1 MKRIIAWFAEN
12 HVAAN
17 LMMIFFILAGT
28 VTALT
33 MKLEVFP
40 ETSLDTI
47 TITVEYRGAS
57 PSEVE
62 EGVIEKIEENIAGL
76 AGIRRIDSKAVEGYA
91 SIIIEVVKGW
101 NLQKL
106 LDEIKSEVDRIT
118 TLPDEAEK
126 PVIRETTRR
135 TQVLWVALYGDA
147 PEASLKAIAQ
157 RLKDDITTLPDVTVA
172 ELMGVRDSEIHID
185 ISEQTLK
192 RYNLTLKSVANA
204 VAQASLD
211 LPGGS
216 VKTEG
221 GEILVRAKGRKYLA
235 KEYFDVPVITKTDGS
250 KVTLG
255 QIAKISEGFQD
266 DQELSARFNGKPAA
280 LIQVYRV
287 ADQNALDVAS
297 EVKDYVE
304 KIAPELPA
312 GIKVDFFAD
321 RSKVLKSRIELLVRN
336 MIQGLVL
343 VVLVLGLF
351 LSARLSFWVTL
362 GIPISFL
369 AAIWFLPF
377 ADVSIN
383 MISLFAFIMVLGIVV
398 DDAIVV
404 GEQIFTL
411 REDGMS
417 PMKASV
423 EGTTI
428 IGKPVIFSVLTT
440 VAAFLPL
447 MMGTGMMGKIM
458 RNIPVVVIAVLIA
471 SLIESLFILP
481 CHLARAKVKPVK
493 KGEEKRSARLLKRFI
508 RGPYYKTLDLCL
520 RWRYAT
526 LAAGMAVLFIAMGL
540 LMGGFIKFT
549 LFPVVEG
556 DMLTANLELPA
567 GAPAEQTIQVV
578 DKLEKSMVKVLDDA
592 DHKRPEGSEPLH
604 KYTVSLIGVSTGGR
618 ASHSG
623 GSSSAGGNLA
633 TVFVELLEGEKRNMS
648 TKKIVA
654 DWRNQTGQVP
664 EAESLTFTGELFSAG
679 NPIEVHLSAPN
690 EQELVAASDELKAK
704 LATYTGVFDIADSFI
719 PGKWEMQLKLKPAA
733 RSLGLTLQDLAQ
745 QVRYAFYGAEAL
757 RLQRDQDEVR
767 VLVRYPEQERRALS
781 DVHQMRIRT
790 ATGKEVPFNQ
800 VAEVTMTRGYTSVD
814 RAQRRRVIKVT
825 ADVNPDQANASE
837 LRAWLE
843 KSVMPEMTTKYKG
856 LRYAMEGAGRE
867 ERESLNDVLQGF
879 VIALFLIY
887 ALLAIPFRSFSQP
900 FIVMAAIPFGLVG
913 ALAGHFIMGLGTSLL
928 SLFGMVGLTG
938 VVVNDSLVL
947 IDAANRMRDAGL
959 SPGEAIRQA
968 GPMRFRAIIL
978 TSLTTFG
985 GLAPIIFERSF
996 QAQFLIPMAV
1006 SLGFGVLFATGITL
1020 LLIPCGYLILEDI
1033 HGIIE
1038 RIRERFRSNAPVQSE
1053 DA

>member
-1 MKRIIAWFAEN
+1 MKSIIAWFARN

-17 LMMIFFILAGT
+17 LLMIFFLLAGA

-57 PSEVE
+57 PAEVE
-62 EGVIEKIEENIAGL
+62 EGVIRKIEENIAGL
-76 AGIRRIDSKAVEGYA
+76 AGIRRIDSKATEGLA
-91 SIIIEVVKGW
+91 NIIVEVVKGW
-101 NLQKL
+101 DLQKL

-135 TQVLWVALYGDA
+135 TQVLWVAVFGDVS
-147 PEASLKAIAQ
+147 ESTLKAVTQ
-157 RLKDDITTLPDVTVA
+157 RLKDDITALPGVTMA
-172 ELMGVRDSEIHID
+172 DLFGVRDSEIHIE
-185 ISEQTLK
+185 ISEQTLR
-192 RYNLTLKSVANA
+192 RYNLTLQSVANA
-204 VAQASLD
+204 VAKASLD
-211 LPGGS
+211 LPAGS

-221 GEILVRAKGRKYLA
+221 GEVLVRAKGRKYRA
-235 KEYFDVPVITKTDGS
+235 AEYSEVPVITRTDGS

-255 QIAKISEGFQD
+255 QIARIKEGFQD
-266 DQELSARFNGKPAA
+266 TQELFARFNGKPAN

-297 EVKDYVE
+297 EVKEYIA
-304 KIAPELPA
+304 KISPDLPA
-312 GIKVDFFAD
+312 GIKMDFFAD
-321 RSKVLKSRIELLVRN
+321 RSKILKSRIDLLLRN
-336 MIQGLVL
+336 MIQGLIL
-343 VVLVLGLF
+343 VIIILGLF

-369 AAIWFLPF
+369 AAIWSLPYF
-377 ADVSIN
+377 DLSIN

-404 GEQIFTL
+404 GEQVFTL
-411 REDGMS
+411 REEGMP
-417 PMKASV
+417 PMKASI
-423 EGTTI
+423 EGATI

-440 VAAFLPL
+440 VAAFMPL
-447 MMGTGMMGKIM
+447 MMASGMMGKIM
-458 RNIPVVVIAVLIA
+458 RNIPVVVIAVLLA
-471 SLIESLFILP
+471 SLVECLFILP
-481 CHLARAKVKPVK
+481 SHLSRSKDKPRPENK
-493 KGEEKRSARLLKRFI
+493 DKLSARWLKRFI
-508 RGPYYKTLDLCL
+508 RGPYARVLDSCL

-526 LAAGMAVLFIAMGL
+526 LASGLVVLMVAVGL
-540 LMGGFIKFT
+540 LMGGYIKFT
-549 LFPVVEG
+549 LFPMVEG

-567 GAPAEQTIQVV
+567 GAPPEQTIKVV
-578 DKLEKSMVKVLDDA
+578 GQLEKSVSDVLHETDQ
-592 DHKRPEGSEPLH
+592 KRPKGSEPLH
-604 KYTVSLIGVSTGGR
+604 KYTVSLVGISTGGR

-623 GSSSAGGNLA
+623 GSASAGGHLA
-633 TVFVELLEGEKRNMS
+633 TVFVELLEGEKRDMS
-648 TKKIVA
+648 TKELVA
-654 DWRNQTGQVP
+654 AWRKRTGTVP

-679 NPIEVHLSAPN
+679 NPIEVHLSAPS
-690 EQELVAASDELKAK
+690 EDELIRASDDLKER
-704 LATYTGVFDIADSFI
+704 LSTYTGVFDISDSFT
-719 PGKWEMQLKLKPAA
+719 PGKWEMQLELKPAA

-767 VLVRYPEQERRALS
+767 VLVRYPESERRALT
-781 DVHQMRIRT
+781 DVHNMRIHT
-790 ATGKEVPFNQ
+790 ASGDEVPFSQ
-800 VAEVTMTRGYTSVD
+800 VAQVKMTRGYTSVD

-843 KSVMPEMTTKYKG
+843 KTVLPEMGAKYQG
-856 LRYAMEGAGRE
+856 LRYTMEGAGRE
-867 ERESLNDVLQGF
+867 ERESLSDVLNGF
-879 VIALFLIY
+879 VFALFLIY

-947 IDAANRMRDAGL
+947 IDAANRLRGTGISA
-959 SPGEAIRQA
+959 GEAIRLA

-985 GLAPIIFERSF
+985 GLAPIIFERSL

-1006 SLGFGVLFATGITL
+1006 SLGFGVLFATGVTL
-1020 LLIPCGYLILEDI
+1020 LLIPCGYLILEDAQNLV
-1033 HGIIE
+1033 GRLLGRKQKDDVLAE
-1038 RIRERFRSNAPVQSE
+1038 EN
-1053 DA
+1053 

>member
-1 MKRIIAWFAEN
+1 MKRIIAWFAQN

-17 LMMIFFILAGT
+17 LLMIFFLLAGA

-47 TITVEYRGAS
+47 TISVEYSGAS

-76 AGIRRIDSKAVEGYA
+76 AGIRRIDSKAVEGLA
-91 SIIIEVVKGW
+91 SIVIEVVKGW
-101 NLQKL
+101 DLQKL
-106 LDEIKSEVDRIT
+106 LDEVKSEVDRIT

-135 TQVLWVALYGDA
+135 SQVLWVALFGDA

-157 RLKDDITTLPDVTVA
+157 RLKDDITTLPGVTVA
-172 ELMGVRDSEIHID
+172 ELFGVRDSEIHIE

-255 QIAKISEGFQD
+255 QIATISEGFQD
-266 DQELSARFNGKPAA
+266 DQEKFARFNGKPAA

-297 EVKDYVE
+297 EVKEYVE
-304 KIAPELPA
+304 KIRPELPA
-312 GIKVDFFAD
+312 GITVDFFSD
-321 RSKVLKSRIELLVRN
+321 RSKILKSRIELLLRN
-336 MIQGLVL
+336 MAQGLVL

-369 AAIWFLPF
+369 AALWFLPF

-404 GEQIFTL
+404 GEQVFTL
-411 REDGMS
+411 REEGME
-417 PMKASV
+417 PMKASI
-423 EGTTI
+423 EGTSI

-440 VAAFLPL
+440 VAAFMPL
-447 MMGTGMMGKIM
+447 MMATGMMGKIM

-471 SLIESLFILP
+471 SLIECLFILP
-481 CHLARAKVKPVK
+481 SHLAGSKVKVRK
-493 KGEEKRSARLLKRFI
+493 AGEGKLSARLLNRFI
-508 RGPYYKTLDLCL
+508 RGPYYKTLDFCL

-526 LAAGMAVLFIAMGL
+526 IASGIVVLLIAVGL
-540 LMGGFIKFT
+540 LMGGYIKFT

-578 DKLEKSMVKVLDDA
+578 GKLEKAAKKVLDDA
-592 DHKRPEGSEPLH
+592 DKKRPEDSAPLR
-604 KYTVSLIGVSTGGR
+604 KYTVSLVGISTGGR
-618 ASHSG
+618 SHGG
-623 GSSSAGGNLA
+623 GSSSAGGNLG

-648 TKKIVA
+648 TKDLVA
-654 DWRNQTGQVP
+654 DWRKETGVVP
-664 EAESLTFTGELFSAG
+664 EAESLSFTGEMFSPG
-679 NPIEVHLSAPN
+679 NPIEVHLSAPS
-690 EQELVAASDELKAK
+690 EEELVAASDELKAK
-704 LATYTGVFDIADSFI
+704 LATYTGVFDIADSFT
-719 PGKWEMQLKLKPAA
+719 PGKWEMQLKLKNAA

-757 RLQRDQDEVR
+757 KLQRNQDEVR
-767 VLVRYPEQERRALS
+767 VLVRYPENERRALS
-781 DVHQMRIRT
+781 DVRQMRIRT
-790 ATGKEVPFNQ
+790 AAGDEVPFSQ

-825 ADVNPDQANASE
+825 ADVNTDQANASE

-843 KSVMPEMTTKYKG
+843 KSVLPEMLAKYKG
-856 LRYAMEGAGRE
+856 LRYSMEGAGRE
-867 ERESLNDVLQGF
+867 EQESMSDVINGF
-879 VIALFLIY
+879 IIALFLIY

-938 VVVNDSLVL
+938 VVVNDALVL
-947 IDAANRMRDAGL
+947 IDAANRLRDAGL
-959 SPGEAIRQA
+959 SPGEAIREA

-985 GLAPIIFERSF
+985 GLAPIIFERSL

-1006 SLGFGVLFATGITL
+1006 SLGFGVLFATGVTL
-1020 LLIPCGYLILEDI
+1020 VLIPCGYLMLEDI
-1033 HGIIE
+1033 HRIID
-1038 RIRERFRSNAPVQSE
+1038 RIRGRAPQE
-1053 DA
+1053 ALAQEE

>member
-1 MKRIIAWFAEN
+1 MNRIIAWFAQN

-17 LMMIFFILAGT
+17 LLMIFFVLAGA

-47 TITVEYRGAS
+47 TISVEYRGAS

-62 EGVIEKIEENIAGL
+62 EGVIQKIEENIAGL
-76 AGIRRIDSKAVEGYA
+76 AGIRRIDSKATEGLA
-91 SIIIEVVKGW
+91 TIIIEVVKGW

-106 LDEIKSEVDRIT
+106 LDEVKSEVDRIT

-135 TQVLWVALYGDA
+135 TQVLWVALFGDA
-147 PEASLKAIAQ
+147 PEATLKALAQ
-157 RLKDDITTLPDVTVA
+157 RLKDDITTLPGVTMA
-172 ELMGVRDSEIHID
+172 DLFGVRDSEIHIEV
-185 ISEQTLK
+185 SEQTLK
-192 RYNLTLKSVANA
+192 RYNLTLKNVANA

-235 KEYFDVPVITKTDGS
+235 SKYHDVPIITKTDGS
-250 KVTLG
+250 TVTLG
-255 QIAKISEGFQD
+255 QIAQIKEGFQD
-266 DQELSARFNGKPAA
+266 DQELFARFNGKPAA

-297 EVKDYVE
+297 QVKEYVA
-304 KIAPELPA
+304 KIRPELPA
-312 GIKVDFFAD
+312 GISVDFFSD
-321 RSKVLKSRIELLVRN
+321 RSKILKSRIELLLRN
-336 MIQGLVL
+336 MLQGLIVV
-343 VVLVLGLF
+343 VVLLGLF
-351 LSARLSFWVTL
+351 MSARLSFWVTL
-362 GIPISFL
+362 GIPVSFL
-369 AAIWFLPF
+369 AAIWFLPYM
-377 ADVSIN
+377 DVSIN

-404 GEQIFTL
+404 GEQVFTL
-411 REDGMS
+411 REEGM
-417 PMKASV
+417 PAMQASI
-423 EGTTI
+423 EGTNL

-440 VAAFLPL
+440 VAAFMPL
-447 MMGTGMMGKIM
+447 MIATGMMGKIM

-471 SLIESLFILP
+471 SLIECLFILP
-481 CHLARAKVKPVK
+481 SHLAGSKVKVRK
-493 KGEEKRSARLLKRFI
+493 KGEGKLSVRLLSRFI
-508 RGPYYKTLDLCL
+508 RGPYYKLLGFCL

-526 LAAGMAVLFIAMGL
+526 LASGMAVLLVAAGL
-540 LMGGFIKFT
+540 VLGGYIKFT

-567 GAPAEQTIQVV
+567 GAPAEQTIKVIGQ
-578 DKLEKSMVKVLDDA
+578 LEKAAQKALDEA
-592 DHKRPEGSEPLH
+592 EKKRPAGSEPLH
-604 KYTVSLIGVSTGGR
+604 KYTVSLVGVSTGGR
-618 ASHSG
+618 THG
-623 GSSSAGGNLA
+623 GGTSSTGGNLG
-633 TVFVELLEGEKRNMS
+633 TIFVELLEGEKRNMS
-648 TKKIVA
+648 TKDLVNG
-654 DWRNQTGQVP
+654 WRRETGQVP
-664 EAESLTFTGELFSAG
+664 EAESLSFTGEMFSPG

-690 EQELVAASDELKAK
+690 EEELVQASDELKAK
-704 LATYTGVFDIADSFI
+704 LATYTGVFDIADSFV
-719 PGKWEMQLKLKPAA
+719 PGKWEMQLELKPAA

-767 VLVRYPEQERRALS
+767 VLVRYPESERRSLS
-781 DVHQMRIRT
+781 DVQEMRIRT
-790 ATGKEVPFNQ
+790 ASGDEVPFSQ
-800 VAEVTMTRGYTSVD
+800 VAQVTMTRGYNSVD

-843 KSVMPEMTTKYKG
+843 KLVLPEMTTKYKG
-856 LRYAMEGAGRE
+856 LRYTMEGAGRE
-867 ERESLNDVLQGF
+867 ERESMSDVLNGF

-900 FIVMAAIPFGLVG
+900 LIVMAAIPFGLVG
-913 ALAGHFIMGLGTSLL
+913 ALAGHFIMGLDTSLL

-947 IDAANRMRDAGL
+947 IDAANRLRDAGL
-959 SPGEAIRQA
+959 SPGEAIREA

-985 GLAPIIFERSF
+985 GLTPIIFERSL

-1006 SLGFGVLFATGITL
+1006 SLGFGVLFATGVTL
-1020 LLIPCGYLILEDI
+1020 LLIPCGYLMLDDI
-1033 HGIIE
+1033 HNLID
-1038 RIRERFRSNAPVQSE
+1038 RIRGRVPEQEALAAE
-1053 DA
+1053 D

>member
-1 MKRIIAWFAEN
+1 MKRIIAWFAHN

-17 LMMIFFILAGT
+17 LLMIFFLLAGA

-47 TITVEYRGAS
+47 TISVEYRGAS
-57 PSEVE
+57 PAEVE
-62 EGVIEKIEENIAGL
+62 EGVIRQIEENIAGL
-76 AGIRRIDSKAVEGYA
+76 AGIRRIDSKAVEGMA
-91 SIIIEVVKGW
+91 TIIIEVVKGW
-101 NLQKL
+101 DLQKL
-106 LDEIKSEVDRIT
+106 LDEVKSEVDRIT

-135 TQVLWVALYGDA
+135 TQVLWVALFGDV

-157 RLKDDITTLPDVTVA
+157 RMKDDITALPDVTVA
-172 ELMGVRDSEIHID
+172 ELFGVRDSEIHIEV
-185 ISEQTLK
+185 SEQTLR

-221 GEILVRAKGRKYLA
+221 GEVLVRAKGRKYLA
-235 KEYFDVPVITKTDGS
+235 KEYYDVPIITRTDGS

-255 QIAKISEGFQD
+255 QIAQIKEGFQD
-266 DQELSARFNGKPAA
+266 DQEMFARFNGKPAI

-297 EVKDYVE
+297 EVKGYVA
-304 KIAPELPA
+304 KVRPELPA
-312 GIKVDFFAD
+312 GVNVDFFSD
-321 RSKVLKSRIELLVRN
+321 RSKILKSRIDLLLRN
-336 MIQGLVL
+336 MAQGLVL

-369 AAIWFLPF
+369 AAIWALPF

-404 GEQIFTL
+404 GEQVFTF
-411 REDGMS
+411 REEGME
-417 PMKASV
+417 PMQASI

-440 VAAFLPL
+440 VAAFMPL
-447 MMGTGMMGKIM
+447 MLAGGMMGKIM
-458 RNIPVVVIAVLIA
+458 RNIPVVVISVLIA

-481 CHLARAKVKPVK
+481 SHLAGSKVKARK
-493 KGEEKRSARLLKRFI
+493 DGKEKRSVRLLRRFI
-508 RGPYYKTLDLCL
+508 RGPYYKTLDFCL

-526 LAAGMAVLFIAMGL
+526 LASGIVVLLVALGL
-540 LMGGFIKFT
+540 VMGGYIKFT

-556 DMLTANLELPA
+556 DLLTANLELPA
-567 GAPAEQTIQVV
+567 GAPPEQTTQVV
-578 DKLEKSMVKVLDDA
+578 DKLEKSIKRVLADA
-592 DHKRPEGSEPLH
+592 DEKRPQGSEPLH
-604 KYTVSLIGVSTGGR
+604 KYTVSLVGMSTGGR

-648 TKKIVA
+648 TKGLVA
-654 DWRNQTGQVP
+654 EWRKETGQVP
-664 EAESLTFTGELFSAG
+664 EAESLSFTGEMFSPG

-690 EQELVAASDELKAK
+690 EEELITAADELKAK
-704 LATYTGVFDIADSFI
+704 LATYSGVFDIADSFTL
-719 PGKWEMQLKLKPAA
+719 GKWEMQLKLKPAA

-757 RLQRDQDEVR
+757 RLQRNEDEVR
-767 VLVRYPEQERRALS
+767 VLVRFPESERRTLS
-781 DVHQMRIRT
+781 DVRQMRIRT
-790 ATGKEVPFNQ
+790 ATGKEVPFSQ

-825 ADVNPDQANASE
+825 ADVNTDLANASE

-843 KSVMPEMTTKYKG
+843 KTVLPEMEAKYKG
-856 LRYAMEGAGRE
+856 LRYTMEGAGRE
-867 ERESLNDVLQGF
+867 ERESLSDVLSGF
-879 VIALFLIY
+879 VLALFLIY

-900 FIVMAAIPFGLVG
+900 IIVMAAIPFGLVG

-947 IDAANRMRDAGL
+947 IDAANRLRDAGMT
-959 SPGEAIRQA
+959 PGEAIREA

-985 GLAPIIFERSF
+985 GLAPIIFERSL

-1020 LLIPCGYLILEDI
+1020 LLIPCGYLMLDDI
-1033 HGIIE
+1033 HAIID
-1038 RIRERFRSNAPVQSE
+1038 RLRGRAPVPAE
-1053 DA
+1053 DD

>member
-1 MKRIIAWFAEN
+1 MRNMIAWFARN

-17 LMMIFFILAGT
+17 LMMIFFILAGA

-47 TITVEYRGAS
+47 TISVEYRGAS

-62 EGVIEKIEENIAGL
+62 EGVIQKIEENIAGL
-76 AGIRRIDSKAVEGYA
+76 AGIRRIDSKATEGLA
-91 SIIIEVVKGW
+91 VIIVEVVKGW
-101 NLQKL
+101 DLQNL

-118 TLPDEAEK
+118 TLPEEAEK

-135 TQVLWVALYGDA
+135 VQVLWVAVFGDVA
-147 PEASLKAIAQ
+147 ESTLKAVTQ
-157 RLKDDITTLPDVTVA
+157 RLKDDITTLPNVTMA
-172 ELMGVRDSEIHID
+172 DLFGVRDSEIHIE

-204 VAQASLD
+204 VAKASLD
-211 LPGGS
+211 LPAGS

-221 GEILVRAKGRKYLA
+221 GEVLVRAKGRKYRA
-235 KEYFDVPVITKTDGS
+235 VEYSGVPVITRTDGS

-255 QIAKISEGFQD
+255 QIARIKEGFQD
-266 DQELSARFNGKPAA
+266 DQELFARFNGKPAN
-280 LIQVYRV
+280 LIQIYRV
-287 ADQNALDVAS
+287 ADQNALTVAS
-297 EVKDYVE
+297 EVKDYIAKVE
-304 KIAPELPA
+304 PELPA

-321 RSKVLKSRIELLVRN
+321 RSKILESRMNLLLRN
-336 MIQGLVL
+336 MAQGLIL
-343 VVLVLGLF
+343 VIIILGLF

-369 AAIWFLPF
+369 AGIWVLPYF
-377 ADVSIN
+377 DVSIN

-404 GEQIFTL
+404 GEHVFTL
-411 REDGMS
+411 REQGE
-417 PMKASV
+417 PPLKASI
-423 EGTTI
+423 EGAVT

-447 MMGTGMMGKIM
+447 MAGSGMMGKIM
-458 RNIPVVVIAVLIA
+458 RNIPVVIIAVLMA

-481 CHLARAKVKPVK
+481 AHLAGSKIKPRQQK
-493 KGEEKRSARLLKRFI
+493 KEKITARWLRRFI
-508 RGPYYKTLDLCL
+508 QGPYTKLLDFTL

-526 LAAGMAVLFIAMGL
+526 LASGIAVLMIA
-540 LMGGFIKFT
+540 GGMFLGGYIKFT
-549 LFPVVEG
+549 LFPIVEG
-556 DMLTANLELPA
+556 DLLTANLELPA
-567 GAPAEQTIQVV
+567 GAPAEQTIKIVGQ
-578 DKLEKSMVKVLDDA
+578 LEKAAVDTLADA
-592 DHKRPEGSEPLH
+592 DNKRPKGSEPLH
-604 KYTVSLIGVSTGGR
+604 KYTVSLVGVSTGGR

-623 GSSSAGGNLA
+623 GSASSGGHLA
-633 TVFVELLEGEKRNMS
+633 TVFVELLGGEKRNMS
-648 TKKIVA
+648 TKGLVA
-654 DWRNQTGQVP
+654 GWRDKTGAVP
-664 EAESLTFTGELFSAG
+664 GAESLTFTGEMFSPG
-679 NPIEVHLSAPN
+679 NPIEVHLSAPS
-690 EQELVAASDELKAK
+690 EEELIRAADDLKAK
-704 LATYTGVFDIADSFI
+704 LATYTGVFDIADSFT
-719 PGKWEMQLKLKPAA
+719 PGKWEMQLELKPAA

-767 VLVRYPEQERRALS
+767 VLVRYPEKERRAIT
-781 DVHQMRIRT
+781 DVHNMRIRT
-790 ATGKEVPFNQ
+790 ASGDEVPFSQ
-800 VAEVTMTRGYTSVD
+800 VAQVKMTRGYTSVD

-837 LRAWLE
+837 LRAWLQ
-843 KSVMPEMTTKYKG
+843 KSILPQMEAKYQG
-856 LRYAMEGAGRE
+856 LRYTMEGAGRE
-867 ERESLNDVLQGF
+867 EQESLQDVMQGF
-879 VIALFLIY
+879 IIALFAIY

-947 IDAANRMRDAGL
+947 IDAANRMREAGL
-959 SPGEAIRQA
+959 SPGEAIREA

-985 GLAPIIFERSF
+985 GLAPIIFERSL

-1006 SLGFGVLFATGITL
+1006 SLGFGVLFATGVTL
-1020 LLIPCGYLILEDI
+1020 LLIPCGYLILEDAQNLI
-1033 HGIIE
+1033 N
-1038 RIRERFRSNAPVQSE
+1038 RILRRQPKEEMLTEEN
-1053 DA
+1053 

>member
-1 MKRIIAWFAEN
+1 M
-12 HVAAN
+12 
-17 LMMIFFILAGT
+17 
-28 VTALT
+28 
-33 MKLEVFP
+33 
-40 ETSLDTI
+40 
-47 TITVEYRGAS
+47 
-57 PSEVE
+57 
-62 EGVIEKIEENIAGL
+62 
-76 AGIRRIDSKAVEGYA
+76 
-91 SIIIEVVKGW
+91 VKGW
-101 NLQKL
+101 DLQKL
-106 LDEIKSEVDRIT
+106 LDEVKSEVDRIT

-135 TQVLWVALYGDA
+135 SQVLWVALFGDA

-157 RLKDDITTLPDVTVA
+157 RLKDDITTLPGVTVA
-172 ELMGVRDSEIHID
+172 ELMGVRDSEIHIE

-192 RYNLTLKSVANA
+192 RYNLTLKSVASS

-255 QIAKISEGFQD
+255 QIATISEGFQD
-266 DQELSARFNGKPAA
+266 DQEKFARFNGKPAA

-297 EVKDYVE
+297 EVKEYVE
-304 KIAPELPA
+304 KIRPELPV
-312 GIKVDFFAD
+312 GISVDFFSD
-321 RSKVLKSRIELLVRN
+321 RSKILKSRIELLLRN
-336 MIQGLVL
+336 MLQGLVL

-404 GEQIFTL
+404 GEQVFTL
-411 REDGMS
+411 REEGME
-417 PMKASV
+417 PMKASI
-423 EGTTI
+423 EGTSI

-440 VAAFLPL
+440 VAAFMPL
-447 MMGTGMMGKIM
+447 MMATGMMGKIM

-471 SLIESLFILP
+471 SLIECLFILP
-481 CHLARAKVKPVK
+481 SHLAGSKVKVRK
-493 KGEEKRSARLLKRFI
+493 AGEGKLSARLLQRFI
-508 RGPYYKTLDLCL
+508 RGPYLKSLNFCL

-526 LAAGMAVLFIAMGL
+526 IASGIVVLLIGVGL
-540 LMGGFIKFT
+540 LMGGYIKFT

-578 DKLEKSMVKVLDDA
+578 GKLEKAAKKILDDA
-592 DHKRPEGSEPLH
+592 DKKRPEGSEPLR
-604 KYTVSLIGVSTGGR
+604 KYTVSMVGISTGGR
-618 ASHSG
+618 SHG
-623 GSSSAGGNLA
+623 GGTSSSGGNLG

-648 TKKIVA
+648 TKNLVA
-654 DWRNQTGQVP
+654 DWRQETGVVP
-664 EAESLTFTGELFSAG
+664 EAESLSFTGEMFSPG
-679 NPIEVHLSAPN
+679 NPIEVHLSAPS
-690 EQELVAASDELKAK
+690 EEELITAADELKAK
-704 LATYTGVFDIADSFI
+704 LATYTGVFDIADSFT

-757 RLQRDQDEVR
+757 RIQRNQDEVR
-767 VLVRYPEQERRALS
+767 VLVRYPEKERSSLS
-781 DVHQMRIRT
+781 DVSQMRIRT
-790 ATGKEVPFNQ
+790 AAGDEVPFSQ

-825 ADVNPDQANASE
+825 ADVNTDLANASE
-837 LRAWLE
+837 LRGWLE
-843 KSVMPEMTTKYKG
+843 KSVLPEMLAKYKG

-867 ERESLNDVLQGF
+867 EQESLSDVMQGF

-947 IDAANRMRDAGL
+947 IDAANRLRDAGMT
-959 SPGEAIRQA
+959 PGEAIREA

-985 GLAPIIFERSF
+985 GLAPIIFERSL

-1006 SLGFGVLFATGITL
+1006 SLGFGVLFATGVTL
-1020 LLIPCGYLILEDI
+1020 VLIPCGYLMLDDI
-1033 HGIIE
+1033 HRIID
-1038 RIRERFRSNAPVQSE
+1038 RLRGRAPQEALAEE
-1053 DA
+1053 D

>member
-1 MKRIIAWFAEN
+1 
-12 HVAAN
+12 
-17 LMMIFFILAGT
+17 
-28 VTALT
+28 
-33 MKLEVFP
+33 
-40 ETSLDTI
+40 
-47 TITVEYRGAS
+47 
-57 PSEVE
+57 
-62 EGVIEKIEENIAGL
+62 
-76 AGIRRIDSKAVEGYA
+76 
-91 SIIIEVVKGW
+91 VVKGW
-101 NLQKL
+101 DLQKL
-106 LDEIKSEVDRIT
+106 LDEVKSEVDRIT

-135 TQVLWVALYGDA
+135 SQVLWVALFGDA

-157 RLKDDITTLPDVTVA
+157 RLKDDITTLPGVTVA
-172 ELMGVRDSEIHID
+172 ELMGVRDSEIHIE

-192 RYNLTLKSVANA
+192 RYNLTLKSVASS

-255 QIAKISEGFQD
+255 QIATISEGFQD
-266 DQELSARFNGKPAA
+266 DQEKFARFNGKPAA

-297 EVKDYVE
+297 EVKEYVE
-304 KIAPELPA
+304 KIRPELPV
-312 GIKVDFFAD
+312 GISVDFFSD
-321 RSKVLKSRIELLVRN
+321 RSKILKSRIELLLRN
-336 MIQGLVL
+336 MLQGLVL

-404 GEQIFTL
+404 GEQVFTL
-411 REDGMS
+411 REEGME
-417 PMKASV
+417 PMKASI
-423 EGTTI
+423 EGTSI

-440 VAAFLPL
+440 VAAFMPL
-447 MMGTGMMGKIM
+447 MMATGMMGKIM

-471 SLIESLFILP
+471 SLIECLFILP
-481 CHLARAKVKPVK
+481 SHLAGSKVKVRK
-493 KGEEKRSARLLKRFI
+493 AGEGKLSARLLQRFI
-508 RGPYYKTLDLCL
+508 RGPYLKSLNFCL

-526 LAAGMAVLFIAMGL
+526 IASGIVVLLIGVGL
-540 LMGGFIKFT
+540 LMGGYIKFT

-578 DKLEKSMVKVLDDA
+578 GKLEKAAKKILDDA
-592 DHKRPEGSEPLH
+592 DKKRPEGSEPLR
-604 KYTVSLIGVSTGGR
+604 KYTVSMVGISTGGR
-618 ASHSG
+618 SHG
-623 GSSSAGGNLA
+623 GGTSSSGGNLG

-648 TKKIVA
+648 TKNLVA
-654 DWRNQTGQVP
+654 DWRQETGVVP
-664 EAESLTFTGELFSAG
+664 EAESLSFTGEMFSPG
-679 NPIEVHLSAPN
+679 NPIEVHLSAPS
-690 EQELVAASDELKAK
+690 EEELITAADELKAK
-704 LATYTGVFDIADSFI
+704 LATYTGVFDIADSFT

-757 RLQRDQDEVR
+757 RIQRNQDEVR
-767 VLVRYPEQERRALS
+767 VLVRYPEKERSSLS
-781 DVHQMRIRT
+781 DVSQMRIRT
-790 ATGKEVPFNQ
+790 AAGDEVPFSQ

-825 ADVNPDQANASE
+825 ADVNTDLANASE
-837 LRAWLE
+837 LRGWLE
-843 KSVMPEMTTKYKG
+843 KSVLPEMLAKYKG

-867 ERESLNDVLQGF
+867 EQESLSDVMQGF

-947 IDAANRMRDAGL
+947 IDAANRLRDAGL
-959 SPGEAIRQA
+959 TPSEAIREA

-985 GLAPIIFERSF
+985 GLAPIIFERSL

-1006 SLGFGVLFATGITL
+1006 SLGFGVLFATGVTL
-1020 LLIPCGYLILEDI
+1020 VLIPCGYLMLDDI
-1033 HGIIE
+1033 HRIID
-1038 RIRERFRSNAPVQSE
+1038 RLRGRAPQEALAEE
-1053 DA
+1053 D

>member
-1 MKRIIAWFAEN
+1 MKRVIAWFAQN

-17 LMMIFFILAGT
+17 LLMIFFLLAGA

-47 TITVEYRGAS
+47 TISVEYRGAS
-57 PSEVE
+57 PAEVE
-62 EGVIEKIEENIAGL
+62 EGVIQKIEENIAGL
-76 AGIRRIDSKAVEGYA
+76 AGIRRIDSKAVEGLA
-91 SIIIEVVKGW
+91 TITIEVVKGW
-101 NLQKL
+101 DLQKL
-106 LDEIKSEVDRIT
+106 LDEVKSEVDRIT

-135 TQVLWVALYGDA
+135 TQVLWVALFGDV
-147 PEASLKAIAQ
+147 PEASIKAITQ
-157 RLKDDITTLPDVTVA
+157 RMKDDITTLPGVTVA
-172 ELMGVRDSEIHID
+172 ELFGVRDSEIHIEV
-185 ISEQTLK
+185 SEETLK

-235 KEYFDVPVITKTDGS
+235 KEYRDVPVITRTDGS

-255 QIAKISEGFQD
+255 QIAQIKEGFQD
-266 DQELSARFNGKPAA
+266 DQELFARFNGKPAA

-297 EVKDYVE
+297 EVKEYVA
-304 KIAPELPA
+304 KIRPELPA
-312 GIKVDFFAD
+312 GVNVDFFAD
-321 RSKVLKSRIELLVRN
+321 RSKILKSRIDLLLRN
-336 MIQGLVL
+336 MAQGLVL

-404 GEQIFTL
+404 GEQVFTF
-411 REDGMS
+411 REDGME

-423 EGTTI
+423 EGTSI

-471 SLIESLFILP
+471 SLVECLFILP
-481 CHLARAKVKPVK
+481 SHLAGAKVKQRK
-493 KGEEKRSARLLKRFI
+493 NGEEKMSARLLRRFI
-508 RGPYYKTLDLCL
+508 RGPYYKALDFCL

-526 LAAGMAVLFIAMGL
+526 IASGLAVLFIGVGL
-540 LMGGFIKFT
+540 LMGGYIKFT

-556 DMLTANLELPA
+556 DLLTANLELPA
-567 GAPAEQTIQVV
+567 GAPAEQTIQLV
-578 DKLEKSMVKVLDDA
+578 DKLEKSITEVLHKA
-592 DHKRPEGSEPLH
+592 DQKRPEDAEPLH
-604 KYTVSLIGVSTGGR
+604 KYTVSLVGVSTGGR
-618 ASHSG
+618 SHG
-623 GSSSAGGNLA
+623 GAGGSSAGGNLA

-648 TKKIVA
+648 TKGLVA
-654 DWRNQTGQVP
+654 DWRKQTGEVP
-664 EAESLTFTGELFSAG
+664 EAESLSFTGEMFSAG

-690 EQELVAASDELKAK
+690 EEELITAADELKAK
-704 LATYTGVFDIADSFI
+704 LATYTGVFDIADSFT

-757 RLQRDQDEVR
+757 RIQRNQDEVR
-767 VLVRYPEQERRALS
+767 VLVRYPEKERRSLS
-781 DVHQMRIRT
+781 DVRQMRIRT
-790 ATGKEVPFNQ
+790 AAGDEVPFNQ

-825 ADVNPDQANASE
+825 ADVNADLANASE
-837 LRAWLE
+837 LRGWLE
-843 KSVMPEMTTKYKG
+843 KSVLPELLAKYKG

-867 ERESLNDVLQGF
+867 ERESLSDVLQGF

-947 IDAANRMRDAGL
+947 IDAANRLRDAGMT
-959 SPGEAIRQA
+959 PGEAIREA

-985 GLAPIIFERSF
+985 GLAPIIFERSL

-1006 SLGFGVLFATGITL
+1006 SLGFGVLFATGVTL
-1020 LLIPCGYLILEDI
+1020 VLIPCGYLMLDDI
-1033 HGIIE
+1033 HRIID
-1038 RIRERFRSNAPVQSE
+1038 RIRGRAPQEALAQE
-1053 DA
+1053 D